1 MPDALIVPQ
10 RERINL
16 SVKKYGP
23 KSVAEHIGRHFLPPD
38 AFSDHDSDW
47 KPVKPDPTFDQ

>member
-10 RERINL
+10 WERINL